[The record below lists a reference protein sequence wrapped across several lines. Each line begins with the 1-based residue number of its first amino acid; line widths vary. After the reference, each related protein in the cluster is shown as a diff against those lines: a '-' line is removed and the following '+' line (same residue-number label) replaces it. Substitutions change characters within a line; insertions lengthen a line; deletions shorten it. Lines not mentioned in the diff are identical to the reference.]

1 MRSFSLG
8 KQIVALWVLTT
19 IAMVTTLLLFAQ
31 NNRASVEQIN
41 QLVNEDLQK
50 LLAEKIQLATDVL
63 AHTIAQALK
72 DNQSSEEAKKKYIA
86 MILRGFRFEQDR
98 SGYFFAWDGHKP
110 IYSANPSY
118 KVGQDFRDK
127 SDINGVHYIQ
137 ELYKTAM
144 KGGGLVYYVSPKPLP
159 DGQTRLTEKVSYA
172 QKIEGTD
179 HWWIGVGLYMDNIKQ
194 RTQAITQ
201 TLEDSLM
208 RKFYLSIFMVFLFFA
223 FVVVPLYY
231 LFYRRITGNISALNG
246 GLKDFFAFINYKN
259 QNAPKI
265 IALRSKDELGEM
277 AQALNQNMQEAS
289 TYLQADR
296 HFSKEALM
304 VLNGAR
310 TGDFTQDIQST
321 ATNPELQHLGSNL
334 NAFLSFLNTIFQNI
348 SNAIQ
353 TYSQNDFRIL
363 IDTGNLQG
371 RFLNLANNINT
382 LQNSI
387 VNSLKHSL
395 DIANALYQETHTL
408 NEAIHALQAA
418 SKQQTSSLEQTASA
432 IDRIRESMQDANTRS
447 KDIIEQSEGIKDIVA
462 IIAEIADQINL
473 LALNAAIEA
482 ARAGE
487 HGRGFAVV
495 ADEVRKLAERT
506 QKSLSEI
513 ESNTQVLTQ
522 SINEVAAAIEI
533 QTQGITEINTAM
545 GALEET
551 MAHNAKIATTSSSIS
566 ENVQRIA
573 QNILDEAHGKKF

>member
-8 KQIVALWVLTT
+8 KQVVALWVLTT
-19 IAMVTTLLLFAQ
+19 IAVIAILLLFAQ
-31 NNRASVEQIN
+31 NNRASVKQMN
-41 QLVNEDLQK
+41 KLVNEDLQK
-50 LLAEKIQLATDVL
+50 LLAEKIQLSTDVL
-63 AHTIAQALK
+63 AHTIAQSLK
-72 DNQSSEEAKKKYIA
+72 ESRGSEEEKKKLIA
-86 MILRGFRFEQDR
+86 AALHGFRFEEDR
-98 SGYFFAWDGHKP
+98 SGYFFVWDEYKP
-110 IYSANPSY
+110 IYTGNSSY
-118 KVGQDFRDK
+118 KIGKDLRNTT
-127 SDINGVHYIQ
+127 DINGVHYIQ
-137 ELYKTAM
+137 DLYKAAM

-159 DGQTRLTEKVSYA
+159 NGQTRLTNKVSYA
-172 QKIEGTD
+172 QKIEGTN
-179 HWWIGVGLYMDNIKQ
+179 HWWIGVGLYMDNIAQ
-194 RTQAITQ
+194 RTQTITQ
-201 TLEDSLM
+201 TLENSLM
-208 RKFYLSIFMVFLFFA
+208 RKFYLSVFVVIIFFA
-223 FVVVPLYY
+223 LVVVPLYY
-231 LFYRRITGNISALNG
+231 LFYRRITGNISALNS

-259 QNAPKI
+259 QNAPKV

-310 TGDFTQDIQST
+310 TGDFTQDIRSA

-353 TYSQNDFRIL
+353 TYSQNDFRVL
-363 IDTGNLQG
+363 IDTSNLQG

-382 LQNSI
+382 LQSSI

-395 DIANALYQETHTL
+395 NIANALYQETNTL
-408 NEAIHALQAA
+408 NEATHALQDA
-418 SKQQTSSLEQTASA
+418 SKQQTTSLEKTANA
-432 IDRIRESMQDANTRS
+432 IDRINESMQDANTKS
-447 KDIIEQSEGIKDIVA
+447 KDIIEQSEGIKNIVV

-506 QKSLSEI
+506 QKSLGEI
-513 ESNTQVLTQ
+513 EGNTQALTPEYQ
-522 SINEVAAAIEI
+522 
-533 QTQGITEINTAM
+533 
-545 GALEET
+545 
-551 MAHNAKIATTSSSIS
+551 
-566 ENVQRIA
+566 
-573 QNILDEAHGKKF
+573 